1 MGVTRKTVLFIVEGP
16 SDKAALEKIFQ
27 TIYRR
32 NKDVEFKF
40 TEGDITSDPN
50 LEEILDSTNSYEQVW
65 KNVEKQIYQTVQE
78 YMRERKLNKRD
89 IFHVIQLFDTDG
101 AYIPETAII
110 NGPTYGFQYS
120 LTTISCTN
128 PERAKKRNRLKADI
142 LNHLQKLHEIEGL
155 PYEMYYMS
163 CNLDHALYNEQNLDK
178 DDKQAYADQFY
189 EKFLGK
195 EYLFPE
201 FLKTD
206 VVNGV
211 PNSVPESWKYIKEGV
226 HSLERHTNLH
236 IYFTKYPTPD
246 GLL

>member
-1 MGVTRKTVLFIVEGP
+1 MAETKKTVLFIVEGA
-16 SDKAALEKIFQ
+16 SDKSALEKIFR

-32 NKDVEFKF
+32 NKNIEFKF
-40 TEGDITSDPN
+40 TQGDITSNPN
-50 LEEILDSTNSYEQVW
+50 LQDLLESTKSYEQVW
-65 KNVEKQIYQTVQE
+65 RTIEKQIYQTVQE
-78 YMRERKLNKRD
+78 FMRERKLNKRD
-89 IFHVIQLFDTDG
+89 IFQVIQLFDTDG
-101 AYIPETAII
+101 AYIPEECII

-120 LTTISCTN
+120 LTNISCTN
-128 PERAKKRNRLKADI
+128 PERAKKRNELKSQI
-142 LNHLQKLHEIEGL
+142 LDHLQTLHEIEGF

-195 EYLFPE
+195 EYMFPE
-201 FLKTD
+201 FLKSD

-211 PNSVPESWKYIKEGV
+211 PNTVSESWRYIKEGV

-236 IYFTKYPTPD
+236 IYFIKYPTPD

>member
-1 MGVTRKTVLFIVEGP
+1 MADTKKTVLFIVEGP
-16 SDKAALEKIFQ
+16 SDKSALEKIFR

-32 NKDVEFKF
+32 NKNIEFKF
-40 TEGDITSDPN
+40 TQGDITSTPN
-50 LEEILDSTNSYEQVW
+50 LQEILDNTNSFEQVW
-65 KNVEKQIYQTVQE
+65 KTVEKQIYQTVQE
-78 YMRERKLNKRD
+78 FMRERKLNKRD
-89 IFHVIQLFDTDG
+89 IFQVIQLFDTDG
-101 AYIPETAII
+101 TYIPENAII

-120 LTTISCTN
+120 LTNISCTN
-128 PERAKKRNRLKADI
+128 PERAKKRNELKANI
-142 LNHLQKLHEIEGL
+142 LDRLQTLHEIEGL

-195 EYLFPE
+195 EYMFPE
-201 FLKTD
+201 FLKSD

-211 PNSVPESWKYIKEGV
+211 PNTVPESWKYIKEGV